1 MGAPGPALVG
11 SWEAASSR
19 SRRSVKGFNAEAT
32 AALRLS
38 TGAGA
43 ATGVTADREYG
54 VADAEGL
61 DRCRLGG
68 MIMIIKFQ
76 HFSQTAKATEYCKT
90 KLTGSAKTLQNKNHY
105 PERCTQTP
113 AHAPRPA
120 ALD

>member
-1 MGAPGPALVG
+1 MGAPGLALVG

-38 TGAGA
+38 TGAEA
-43 ATGVTADREYG
+43 ATGVTAVWEYG

-68 MIMIIKFQ
+68 MIIKFQ
-76 HFSQTAKATEYCKT
+76 HFSQTAKATEHCKT
-90 KLTGSAKTLQNKNHY
+90 KLTGVPKLYKIKRLPGTLYADAGACAQA
-105 PERCTQTP
+105 RCP
-113 AHAPRPA
+113 
-120 ALD
+120 